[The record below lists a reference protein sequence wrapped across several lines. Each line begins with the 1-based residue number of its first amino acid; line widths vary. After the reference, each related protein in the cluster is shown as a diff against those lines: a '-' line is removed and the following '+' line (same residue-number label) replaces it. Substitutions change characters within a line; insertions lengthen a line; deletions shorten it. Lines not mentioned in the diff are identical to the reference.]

1 MTEQNTEQQVAN
13 LQVAQTLRHLNDE
26 WVTALVQADARTLDR
41 IMADDCV
48 FAYPFEGDDKAQFI
62 AGVESG
68 EMSVMEMTRDHV
80 RVRVYGQTAVLTCR
94 DTADWR
100 YRGREI
106 HGQYTTINVY
116 AQRDG
121 QWQLVTVQACPV
133 TH

>member
-1 MTEQNTEQQVAN
+1 MAEQNAEQQAAN
-13 LQVAQTLRHLNDE
+13 FQVAQTVRRLNDE

-62 AGVESG
+62 ADLESG
-68 EMSVMEMTRDHV
+68 DMSVTEMTRDHV
-80 RVRVYGQTAVLTCR
+80 SVRVYGQTAVLTCR
-94 DTADWR
+94 DTANWR
-100 YRGREI
+100 YHGREI
-106 HGQYTTINVY
+106 RGQYTTVHVY